1 MSTTSWLFTR
11 TFNWPVP
18 FSKSSMS
25 NAWKVRR
32 TAPLGGG
39 RADVTV
45 NDNVVEWVAPP
56 PDALIVTVLVPTVAE
71 AVAENETV
79 TVQVGLHGLLV
90 KVAVT
95 PVGRFDA
102 ENVTCIAVPLARVAT
117 IDDDGLVEPWTTVRL
132 LGEGVDRVKSNVGA
146 ATVNDN
152 VFV

>member
-1 MSTTSWLFTR
+1 
-11 TFNWPVP
+11 
-18 FSKSSMS
+18 MS
-25 NAWKVRR
+25 NPWKVRR

-39 RADVTV
+39 AADVTV
-45 NDNVVEWVAPP
+45 NDNVVEWLAPP
-56 PDALIVTVLVPTVAE
+56 PDALIVTVLAPRVAE

-102 ENVTCIAVPLARVAT
+102 ENVTGIAVPLARVAT
-117 IDDDGLVEPWTTVRL
+117 MEDDGLAKPWTTVRL

>member
-1 MSTTSWLFTR
+1 M
-11 TFNWPVP
+11 
-18 FSKSSMS
+18 
-25 NAWKVRR
+25 
-32 TAPLGGG
+32 APLGGG
-39 RADVTV
+39 RADVTA

-56 PDALIVTVLVPTVAE
+56 PDALIVTVAGATVAE
-71 AVAENETV
+71 TVAENETV

-102 ENVTCIAVPLARVAT
+102 ENVTGVPVPLASVAT

-132 LGEGVDRVKSNVGA
+132 LGEGVDSVKSNVGA